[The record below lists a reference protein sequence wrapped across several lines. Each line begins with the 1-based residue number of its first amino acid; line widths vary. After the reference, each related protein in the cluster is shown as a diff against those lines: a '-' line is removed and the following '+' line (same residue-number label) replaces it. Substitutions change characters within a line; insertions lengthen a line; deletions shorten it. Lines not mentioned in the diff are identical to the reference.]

1 MQENYAVPGKHHA
14 VKFLLLLVIVLGMIA
29 LGIISVLRE
38 RIVNPSRY
46 QVSFTAEGSVFAK
59 PDIAQVT
66 LGITTDRKTTA
77 VAAVTENTEQMNK
90 VILAIKAEG
99 VEDKD
104 IKTTSYNL
112 NPSYDYNQETGRS
125 EIKGYE
131 VNQQLTVKIRNLE
144 NIGAI
149 IEATTQVGANQVG
162 NIAFT
167 IDDMSEIKKAA
178 RAEAVQKAREKA
190 EEMSQA
196 TGLKLGKLVN
206 VYESD
211 SPYPLVYKNFALDSA
226 TMYGLGGGAEAAPAI
241 QTGENEVALEVTLVY
256 EVK

>member
-90 VILAIKAEG
+90 VILAIKAEC

-104 IKTTSYNL
+104 IK
-112 NPSYDYNQETGRS
+112 
-125 EIKGYE
+125 
-131 VNQQLTVKIRNLE
+131 
-144 NIGAI
+144 
-149 IEATTQVGANQVG
+149 
-162 NIAFT
+162 
-167 IDDMSEIKKAA
+167 
-178 RAEAVQKAREKA
+178 
-190 EEMSQA
+190 
-196 TGLKLGKLVN
+196 
-206 VYESD
+206 
-211 SPYPLVYKNFALDSA
+211 
-226 TMYGLGGGAEAAPAI
+226 
-241 QTGENEVALEVTLVY
+241 
-256 EVK
+256 

>member
-66 LGITTDRKTTA
+66 LGITTDRKPTA

-211 SPYPLVYKNFALDSA
+211 SPYPPVYKNFALDSA